1 MRKPCAPKRVAD
13 RVPATRRRE
22 NVRVWMDLRA
32 MDVNSSSRSRVVRS
46 VRNMDLAKNSR
57 LENMPVLAMR
67 DGMERI
73 AISTRDVRPPTAS
86 RTRARVEVFANQRNV
101 SVRTDLRENSVRRR
115 VVLEIMVRAVQ
126 GTDPAISKRARAL
139 AMNFSVTT
147 IAAKRFDAR
156 RHRVFMEFVWAS
168 KSACV
173 TRDSLEMAAK

>member
-1 MRKPCAPKRVAD
+1 MRRPCAPKHVAD
-13 RVPATRRRE
+13 TVPATRRRE
-22 NVRVWMDLRA
+22 NVRVRMDLRA
-32 MDVNSSSRSRVVRS
+32 MDVNSNSRSRVVRS
-46 VRNMDLAKNSR
+46 ARNMDLAKNSR
-57 LENMPVLAMR
+57 LENMLVLATR

-86 RTRARVEVFANQRNV
+86 RTRARVEVFANPRNA
-101 SVRTDLRENSVRRR
+101 SVRTDLREISVRRR
-115 VVLEIMVRAVQ
+115 VVLETVRAVQ
-126 GTDPAISKRARAL
+126 GTVPAISKRAHAL

-173 TRDSLEMAAK
+173 TRDSLEMAVK